1 MNPKS
6 ILILLMTIL
15 ITGTIIQCK
24 EGTKRD
30 NESSGIK
37 AGVEETSPQQRE
49 KPKLVHDERGNVIER
64 HSYSYRQSDGSIR
77 SADSYY
83 YQYDDRDNVIKE
95 VKESFDPDGS
105 MNYKNVNYYTYN
117 QDNLQTEIR
126 FESYNSDNLLE
137 RKARHAFRYNKSG
150 QKIEDIGYYE
160 SGAIKSK
167 IMLEYDQAGI
177 LRSEEYIDYNE
188 DGRKTSHKKY
198 YYSQSGLEKTVDMM
212 GS

>member
-95 VKESFDPDGS
+95 VKESYDPNGT

-126 FESYNSDNLLE
+126 FES
-137 RKARHAFRYNKSG
+137 
-150 QKIEDIGYYE
+150 
-160 SGAIKSK
+160 
-167 IMLEYDQAGI
+167 
-177 LRSEEYIDYNE
+177 
-188 DGRKTSHKKY
+188 
-198 YYSQSGLEKTVDMM
+198 
-212 GS
+212 